1 MATDAQIQQL
11 SNELISLTRIMRDMV
26 DASSRTVA
34 AQRANI
40 VSSMEQQ
47 EEMEKFEKA
56 LRGNRKLTSQ
66 QEKLVKDAIA
76 LKKQEQKA
84 EREYL
89 KARNESIR
97 ADRNART
104 PEAEKQRLA
113 TLALGAQR
121 RLQAAQAATQQATQG
136 LGVSMSGLTKTTNL
150 TSAALAWFGNTLA
163 AQGKQLLAQNK
174 ANSGV
179 VEGTGS
185 LAMALFEQQN
195 VALKYRM
202 TGAEFAEISTKN
214 RQMINAMGGSTL
226 AFAQMTPTITRMQ
239 ILTGDATEALR
250 LTSEV
255 ATDFAKKGIRP
266 TMDVMERYTD
276 DLVQLQRRTGMST
289 RQAAEYFDA
298 IASDVDSIDILR
310 SARKEEREAI
320 LRSQR
325 ALVEQSIAAGM
336 SAEQAQRA
344 AKMLNSMVAAKP
356 LDRLKQAARVRALSG
371 AMGIAGGDDAANAII
386 AGKRATAEQRE
397 KANDFFQ
404 RAAGAMDQAAG
415 QGLGG
420 EIFATQLAD
429 KLGLEQYFGKDSPF
443 STTLGDTM
451 KPAFADLKQA
461 YVDASKD
468 WGAQQV
474 NWLADIWK
482 QLTLI
487 LGGDHWGG
495 VIASGITWIVSAIA
509 GGKLVS
515 ALAGKVGNIMQGG
528 KGILGRTGGAVATTV
543 GEGAAGVG
551 AAGAAGAGAAGAA
564 GASKL
569 ARAGQLAKGVAITA
583 AIAGVAGAGVDWAA
597 GKAGV
602 GGKQID
608 EDQDEANW
616 QRASAWEKT
625 QSAIPRLIE
634 KLGSFAFLDNMANE
648 ARAERIAKETA
659 YLDAK
664 AADGAAQPK
673 TGPAS
678 PEAQGEAIKKTAE
691 SSNEIKVATM
701 ATADRLAEQIKKMDS
716 SNDFLKKI
724 ADLSERQIELSE
736 RQLVAL
742 TMTERERTD
751 GTNRTNLRRDSKFGA
766 QYNYV

>member
-11 SNELISLTRIMRDMV
+11 SNELVSLTRIMRDMV

-56 LRGNRKLTSQ
+56 LRGNRKLTTQ

-104 PEAEKQRLA
+104 PEIEKQRLA

-202 TGAEFAEISTKN
+202 TGAEFADISAKN

-250 LTSEV
+250 LTGEV

-482 QLTLI
+482 QLNLI

-495 VIASGITWIVSAIA
+495 VIASGITWIVSAVA

-515 ALAGKVGNIMQGG
+515 ALAGKVGGLMQGG

-543 GEGAAGVG
+543 GEGV
-551 AAGAAGAGAAGAA
+551 AGAAGAA
-564 GASKL
+564 GASRL
-569 ARAGQLAKGVAITA
+569 ARAGQLAKGAAITA

-597 GKAGV
+597 GKAGA
-602 GGKQID
+602 GGKDID
-608 EDQDEANW
+608 EDEDEANW

-751 GTNRTNLRRDSKFGA
+751 GMNRSNLRKDSKFGA